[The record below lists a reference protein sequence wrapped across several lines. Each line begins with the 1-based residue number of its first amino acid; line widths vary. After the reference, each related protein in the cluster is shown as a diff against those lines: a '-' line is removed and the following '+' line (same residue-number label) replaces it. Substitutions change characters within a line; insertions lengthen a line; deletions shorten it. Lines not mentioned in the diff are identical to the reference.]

1 MIMVQPLMPKSTAI
15 WLVEHTSLTFEQ
27 IADFCGLHILE
38 VKAIADGET
47 DNMIGFDPIASSQL
61 TPEEIARCEA
71 DPGQKLQISP
81 AVDVGKMIKN
91 HRAKYTPVL
100 KRRDKPSA
108 ILWLVR
114 YYPALSDSQICNFLC
129 STRSTVQSIRNKT
142 HWNIQNIEPQS
153 PVSLGFCTPDELDH
167 LISNL

>member
-1 MIMVQPLMPKSTAI
+1 MPKSTAI

-38 VKAIADGET
+38 IKAIADGET

-61 TPEEIARCEA
+61 TADEIARCEN

-91 HRAKYTPVL
+91 QRAKYTPVV
-100 KRRDKPSA
+100 KRKDKPSA
-108 ILWLVR
+108 ILWLIR
-114 YYPALSDSQICNFLC
+114 YYPNLPDSHICNFLS

-142 HWNIQNIEPQS
+142 HWNIRNIEPQS
-153 PVSLGFCTPDELDH
+153 PVTLGFCTSDELEQ
-167 LISNL
+167 LISNA